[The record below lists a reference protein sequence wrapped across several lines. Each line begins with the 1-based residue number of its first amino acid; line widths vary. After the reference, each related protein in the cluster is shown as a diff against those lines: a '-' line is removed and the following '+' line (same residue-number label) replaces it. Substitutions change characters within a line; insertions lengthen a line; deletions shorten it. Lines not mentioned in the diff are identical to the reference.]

1 MNNLAKA
8 IEFASKKHINQKRK
22 YTNEPYIVHPIE
34 VMNIVKTVPHSEE
47 MLIAAV
53 LHDTVEDTD
62 ATFEEIEQMFG
73 SLVRSLVED
82 LTDVSTPNQGNRK
95 VRKEIDRLHTQ
106 KASKEA
112 KTIKLADLISNS
124 QSITKYDTDFA
135 EVYMNEKNLLLE
147 VLKEGDPILFQK
159 AQQIIMDYHL
169 SKKLTKS
176 R

>member
-1 MNNLAKA
+1 MNNLVKA
-8 IEFASKKHINQKRK
+8 IEFASQKHKNQKRK
-22 YTNEPYIVHPIE
+22 YTNEPYIVHPLE

-62 ATFEEIEQMFG
+62 TTFEEIEQLFG
-73 SLVRSLVED
+73 SIVKSLVKD

-95 VRKEIDRLHTQ
+95 VRKEIDRNHT
-106 KASKEA
+106 KNASKEA

-124 QSITKYDTDFA
+124 QSIIKHDKDFT

-147 VLKEGDPILFQK
+147 ILTEGDPILFQK
-159 AQQIIMDYHL
+159 AQQIIMDYYL
-169 SKKLTKS
+169 FKKLTK
-176 R
+176 